1 MSIFPFIVIELP
13 LKKILVFVSFSSS
26 NRLELNLK
34 LWSKYDMYHTVKE
47 LEVFFDT
54 VVKEHHLTQAQADHA
69 KRARLTFVKI
79 FKYN

>member
-1 MSIFPFIVIELP
+1 MTSPVEWHKKQVIEDE
-13 LKKILVFVSFSSS
+13 S

-47 LEVFFDT
+47 LEVFFDA
-54 VVKEHHLTQAQADHA
+54 VVNEHHLTKAQADHA

>member
-1 MSIFPFIVIELP
+1 MSSPVEWHKKQVIENEA
-13 LKKILVFVSFSSS
+13 S
-26 NRLELNLK
+26 RLDLNLK
-34 LWSKYDMYHTVKE
+34 QWSKYDMYHAIKE

-54 VVKEHHLTQAQADHA
+54 VQKEHHLTHAQAEHA

>member
-1 MSIFPFIVIELP
+1 MTSPVEWHKRQVIEDE
-13 LKKILVFVSFSSS
+13 S
-26 NRLELNLK
+26 NSLELNLK